1 MGNLKWLMPLFQQFS
16 YDLLLLSK
24 AVSET
29 FNALAEPGTLV
40 RVAADREGPF
50 ALRDPLD
57 SLQTTS
63 L

>member
-1 MGNLKWLMPLFQQFS
+1 MP
-16 YDLLLLSK
+16 SK

-29 FNALAEPGTLV
+29 FNALAEAGTLV
-40 RVAADREGPF
+40 RVAADREGSF

-57 SLQTTS
+57 SLQTVS